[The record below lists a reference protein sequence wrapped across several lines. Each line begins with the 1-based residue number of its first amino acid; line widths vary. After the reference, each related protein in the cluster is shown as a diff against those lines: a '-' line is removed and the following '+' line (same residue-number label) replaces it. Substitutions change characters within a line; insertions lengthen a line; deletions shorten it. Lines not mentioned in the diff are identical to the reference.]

1 MRSVVL
7 RRQKDLPAEGNTT
20 IRKETLTTGITRIFA
35 SVSLSRPISA
45 RDAQPR
51 L

>member
-7 RRQKDLPAEGNTT
+7 RRQKDLPAEENTT
-20 IRKETLTTGITRIFA
+20 ILKETLITGIAKIFA
-35 SVSLSRPISA
+35 NVSLSRPISA
-45 RDAQPR
+45 RDVQPR